1 MEIDVGLLKY
11 DQMYSSFK
19 TSLDN
24 IVNFEK
30 EEVIFDIGTSE
41 IFKKG
46 YSQSTLKIRNL
57 LYNRIALRVLFF

>member
-1 MEIDVGLLKY
+1 MEFDVGLLKF
-11 DQMYSSFK
+11 DQMYYYFK

-46 YSQSTLKIRNL
+46 HSQSTLKIRNL
-57 LYNRIALRVLFF
+57 LHNRIALRVLFY